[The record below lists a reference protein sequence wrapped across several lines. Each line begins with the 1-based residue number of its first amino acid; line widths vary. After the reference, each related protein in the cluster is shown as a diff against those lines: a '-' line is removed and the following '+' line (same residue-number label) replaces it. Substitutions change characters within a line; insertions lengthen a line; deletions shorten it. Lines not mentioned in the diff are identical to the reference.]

1 MFIKKYLAQ
10 SQKILELI
18 DTQSLESMIRIL
30 KEVKERGGRV
40 FFLGSGGG
48 AGHASH
54 AVCDFRK
61 LGGFQAYCP
70 SDNVSELTAR
80 INDEG
85 WNVSMANYLLASQ
98 LSSKDCLFIFSVGG
112 GSEAPPIS
120 MNLVLAMKTAK
131 QAGANIVGI
140 VGKEGGATA
149 TYADACIII
158 PTIDSQLITPHT
170 EGMQAVLWHLLIS
183 HPELQAHSTKW
194 ESLDLADSQ

>member
-1 MFIKKYLAQ
+1 MFIKKYLIQ
-10 SQKILELI
+10 SQKILESI

-85 WNVSMANYLLASQ
+85 WDVSMANYLLASQ
-98 LSSKDCLFIFSVGG
+98 LNSKDCLFIFSVGG
-112 GSEAPPIS
+112 GSEEPPIS

-131 QAGANIVGI
+131 KAGSNIVGI
-140 VGKEGGATA
+140 VGKDGGATA
-149 TYADACIII
+149 IYADACMII

-170 EGMQAVLWHLLIS
+170 EGMQAVLWHLLVS
-183 HPELQAHSTKW
+183 HPDLRAHSTKW
-194 ESLDLADSQ
+194 ESLDLAE